1 MALRGENKTS
11 DMLTYEVRERKNT
24 DSGISLH
31 QVSPRQKLCITSV
44 AQKLVRPKEDENS
57 PILYVN
63 ETPIKTNQPHTYDEN
78 YEYSNTKYSR

>member
-1 MALRGENKTS
+1 
-11 DMLTYEVRERKNT
+11 MLTYEVRERKNT

-44 AQKLVRPKEDENS
+44 AQKLVRPKEDDNS
-57 PILYVN
+57 PVLIQGGQAYAN
-63 ETPIKTNQPHTYDEN
+63 ETPIKIKNPQTYDEN